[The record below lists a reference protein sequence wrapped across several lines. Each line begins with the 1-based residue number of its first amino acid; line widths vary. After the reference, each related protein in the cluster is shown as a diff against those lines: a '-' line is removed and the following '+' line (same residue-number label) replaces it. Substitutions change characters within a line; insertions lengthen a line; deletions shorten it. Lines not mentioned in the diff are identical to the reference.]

1 MTTDDFTR
9 LLRISKSSLLDYGKP
24 PVEVQEAMLRRAE
37 TEQRLNDLL
46 RSEPRKVIKIM
57 IDT

>member
-1 MTTDDFTR
+1 MTTNDFTR
-9 LLRISKSSLLDYGKP
+9 LLRIRKSSLLDYGKP
-24 PVEVQEAMLRRAE
+24 PVEAQEAMLRRAE

-46 RSEPRKVIKIM
+46 RLEPRKVNKIA